1 MTTLVERMWKARWAY
16 IFLLPALIPFFIF
29 ILGPL
34 LAGLRLSLY
43 EARLADR
50 TFIGFSNFIQ
60 LAHDEAF
67 LFAIKNTFIFVIIV
81 VPVTVTISLF
91 IALMV
96 YPLRPSL
103 QGFFRMSFYLPVVA
117 SGVVLTMVWLYIF
130 NPTYGLLNYL
140 LSLVGIGRVE
150 WLGRTE
156 TALPSLAIVVISW
169 TLGVPIILFIAG
181 LAGIPKSLYDAA
193 KIDGANPFQEFWH
206 ITLPL
211 LRPTMLFILVTQT
224 INVFQV
230 FIVVLLMTRGGPA
243 NSTQTIVYRIYETAF
258 TFFRFGYASAM
269 GVVLLAIVGVVAVV
283 QFKLLGQEVQY

>member
-1 MTTLVERMWKARWAY
+1 MTLAKRMWKARWAY
-16 IFLLPALIPFFIF
+16 LFLLPALIPFFIF

-34 LAGLRLSLY
+34 LAGLRLSFY
-43 EARLADR
+43 EARLAEQ
-50 TFIGFSNFIQ
+50 TFVGFANFVK

-67 LFAIKNTFIFVIIV
+67 LMAIKNTFIFVVIV
-81 VPVTVTISLF
+81 VPVTVSLSLF

-96 YPLRPSL
+96 YPLRPSI
-103 QGFFRMSFYLPVVA
+103 QGFFRMAFYLPVVA

-140 LSLVGIGRVE
+140 LGLVGIGRVE

-156 TALPSLAIVVISW
+156 TALPSLAIVVVSW

-181 LAGIPKSLYDAA
+181 LAGIPQSLHEAA
-193 KIDGANPFQEFWH
+193 KIDGANSWQEFWNV
-206 ITLPL
+206 TLPL
-211 LRPTMLFILVTQT
+211 LKPTFLFILVTQT

-269 GVVLLAIVGVVAVV
+269 GVVLLLIVGSVAVV